1 MKIFFEDFINEDVA
15 YHGSPYDFDYF
26 TSNMIGQGE
35 GASGWGYG
43 LYFSEDIDD
52 AKEYARK
59 LEHEKGEAR
68 LYKVKI
74 PNKDKY
80 LNTSLDLSDQSQ
92 YVKDCLMKITNKDK
106 IKILAQHNDFDFEE
120 FKYDIDN
127 NIDDYTFKIDSIEYK
142 EHLQENLDSEFMVI
156 GNDFYDILKELNP
169 NYFGDDEFYASEFL
183 YKLGIK
189 GNIHKEFGYWNYV
202 VFNDEDIQILKKT
215 KPKFKYR
222 Y

>member
-1 MKIFFEDFINEDVA
+1 MKIFFEDFINEDVV

-52 AKEYARK
+52 AKDYAKK
-59 LEHEKGEAR
+59 LEREKGEAR

-80 LNTSLDLSDQSQ
+80 LNISLNLSDQSP
-92 YVKDCLMKITNKDK
+92 YVKDCLIKMSNKKK

-120 FKYDIDN
+120 FKNDIYN
-127 NIDDYTFKIDSIEYK
+127 NIEDYSFEIDSAEYK
-142 EHLQENLDSEFMVI
+142 EYLQEILDSEFMDI
-156 GNDFYDILKELNP
+156 GNDFYNILKELNP
-169 NYFGDDEFYASEFL
+169 NYNNDDEYYASKLL

-189 GNIHKEFGYWNYV
+189 GNIHKEFGHWNYV
-202 VFNDEDIQILKKT
+202 VFNDDDIQILKKT
-215 KPKFKYR
+215 KPKFKY
-222 Y
+222 

>member
-1 MKIFFEDFINEDVA
+1 VLLD
-15 YHGSPYDFDYF
+15 G
-26 TSNMIGQGE
+26 
-35 GASGWGYG
+35 GYG

-59 LEHEKGEAR
+59 LEREKGEAR

-127 NIDDYTFKIDSIEYK
+127 NIDDYTFKIDSVEYK
-142 EHLQENLDSEFMVI
+142 EHLQEILDSEFMDI